1 MAGRMS
7 RRPVS
12 FPKKREQPDCKQP
25 DCHLS
30 TSKMQDQASCRAA
43 HQRLLELII
52 YVHAIYLTLPH
63 HHMSFI
69 HISLY
74 VHIPHFHPSSNQSDA
89 SSTNYKILQLIF
101 SLHYSSTRFLCLVI
115 ISVSALFLAEHLVLQ
130 CCQVFCSILYSFL
143 YLLAPL
149 RREQLSCTSLHYYP
163 VILFPFGSF
172 PLLVI

>member
-1 MAGRMS
+1 MS

-74 VHIPHFHPSSNQSDA
+74 VHIPHFHPSSDQSDA
-89 SSTNYKILQLIF
+89 SSTNYKILQTHLFSSIF
-101 SLHYSSTRFLCLVI
+101 FYKILVFSHNFCFSTILSRALSSAVLSGILFNSLF
-115 ISVSALFLAEHLVLQ
+115 ISVPA
-130 CCQVFCSILYSFL
+130 CS
-143 YLLAPL
+143 
-149 RREQLSCTSLHYYP
+149 T
-163 VILFPFGSF
+163 
-172 PLLVI
+172 